1 MCYSRLIFVCRC
13 GQSAA
18 QNVVF
23 TLPKKP
29 CCLVFSCSKSIPGA
43 GRAKLLKS
51 KYRGDVFM
59 CLWSTPKADG
69 REMRS
74 QRIRQRP
81 AGGSR
86 GSWSAF
92 SVYLSINIQELSGTK
107 FNPCHGKPTA
117 TLWTFVVVPQSESRE
132 RKRTKRTWHVCHTKQ
147 AATHTEKAWLRFHS
161 HIKVCHCSIA
171 VRDWRNIWKQKF
183 LTQVDSYWQLAK
195 TNKNRH
201 SESVKEKCMYGISGW
216 IEADSSGGG
225 QILAS
230 VQHDRTN
237 LLGTELLLK
246 LL

>member
-1 MCYSRLIFVCRC
+1 MRYSRLIFVCRC

-69 REMRS
+69 WEMRS

-81 AGGSR
+81 AGGSP

-92 SVYLSINIQELSGTK
+92 RVYLSINIQELSGTK
-107 FNPCHGKPTA
+107 FNPCHGKTNGDSVNLRCSA
-117 TLWTFVVVPQSESRE
+117 TVGEQ
-132 RKRTKRTWHVCHTKQ
+132 RK
-147 AATHTEKAWLRFHS
+147 KAHEENMTCLQHLQR
-161 HIKVCHCSIA
+161 KP
-171 VRDWRNIWKQKF
+171 DW
-183 LTQVDSYWQLAK
+183 VS
-195 TNKNRH
+195 
-201 SESVKEKCMYGISGW
+201 
-216 IEADSSGGG
+216 
-225 QILAS
+225 
-230 VQHDRTN
+230 
-237 LLGTELLLK
+237 
-246 LL
+246 